1 MTMMMTMTMMTVM
14 MMTRLSDV
22 EMRDSQQQLTHICVQ
37 RSISSPRISLEQKQ
51 ATAVANG
58 FSPIPQELAETCIYV
73 WPL

>member
-14 MMTRLSDV
+14 MMTRLSEV

-51 ATAVANG
+51 GNSCRKLVFTH
-58 FSPIPQELAETCIYV
+58 SPRV
-73 WPL
+73 G